1 MIRPAGEIDKEK
13 AQQWAS
19 EYSGPDLQVPPWTL
33 PSWVHFTRE
42 TAMTGKGRLGVL
54 AVLGGALAWGG
65 PGLAAEALYE
75 FEIPT
80 SPETNSI
87 YRLNTA
93 TGEVNYCYWAK
104 VEGKTIGKTICD
116 PAGENAGPQKPGVYG
131 LKRSPYKTETGV
143 YRLDK
148 ISGKIWLC
156 FPDGG
161 KTVCAAQQP

>member
-1 MIRPAGEIDKEK
+1 MK
-13 AQQWAS
+13 S
-19 EYSGPDLQVPPWTL
+19 
-33 PSWVHFTRE
+33 
-42 TAMTGKGRLGVL
+42 KGRPTILGMLVSGL
-54 AVLGGALAWGG
+54 LLGGPAQAG
-65 PGLAAEALYE
+65 EALYE

-116 PAGENAGPQKPGVYG
+116 PAGENAGPQKPGAYG
-131 LKRSPYKTETGV
+131 LKRSPYKTETGI

-148 ISGKIWLC
+148 IGGKIWLC